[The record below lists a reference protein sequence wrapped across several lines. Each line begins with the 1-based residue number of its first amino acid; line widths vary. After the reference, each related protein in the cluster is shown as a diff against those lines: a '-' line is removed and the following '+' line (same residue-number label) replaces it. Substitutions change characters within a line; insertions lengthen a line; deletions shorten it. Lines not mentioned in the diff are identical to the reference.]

1 MLIDSSIKSIVLK
14 KNNISEVKCMEKTL
28 WVDYIP
34 MTIKAGTNRNKKGTG
49 FIIDGSLTIKCDG
62 FQDVI
67 PAGTTVWDYRKLKK
81 SINGKILTKFTI
93 DFECEFTDVNNSNG
107 RRYNDYVTNFTVSYN
122 SKKSYETLYSKDIP
136 RNSGTKQRISETID
150 ISNIPDIQSLL
161 IRITDKK
168 I

>member
-1 MLIDSSIKSIVLK
+1 MTG

-34 MTIKAGTNRNKKGTG
+34 MTITPGTKRNRKNTG
-49 FIIDGSLTIKCDG
+49 FIIGGSLTIKCDG

-67 PAGTTVWDYRKLKK
+67 PAGTRVWDYRKLKK

-93 DFECEFTDVNNSNG
+93 DFECEFTEDKNSSG
-107 RRYNDYVTNFTVSYN
+107 RYYNEYLTNFKISYYSKN
-122 SKKSYETLYSKDIP
+122 SFKTLYSKDIP

-150 ISNIPDIQSLL
+150 ISNIPDIQSLV
-161 IRITDKK
+161 IQITDKK